1 MPRVEQNVVRIVFRL
16 EPSEV
21 HDREVETLTA
31 VSVGPDRYRLL
42 QTPSYAYGYSHH
54 DIVEATLDGS
64 GDPFVRR
71 LVRASG
77 HSTYRII
84 IAERR
89 TSKATFDEHWEEL
102 GRLGCVYETVGDRYL
117 KVDVP
122 PGVDIDDASEF
133 LEAGEAAGAWY
144 FEEAHCGHTHH
155 HG

>member
-1 MPRVEQNVVRIVFRL
+1 MSRSEQNVVRVMFKL

-21 HDREVETLTA
+21 HDWEVETLNA

-54 DIVEATLDGS
+54 DIVAARLDKS
-64 GDPFVRR
+64 GMPWVRR
-71 LVRASG
+71 LIKASG

-84 IAERR
+84 IAEQR
-89 TSKATFDEHWEEL
+89 TSKATFDQYWEEL
-102 GRLGCVYETVGDRYL
+102 GKVGCVYEMVGDRYV

-122 PGVDIDDASEF
+122 PGVDIDFTWEL

>member
-1 MPRVEQNVVRIVFRL
+1 MSRSEQNVVRVMFKL

-21 HDREVETLTA
+21 HDWEVETLNA

-54 DIVEATLDGS
+54 DIVAARLDKS
-64 GDPFVRR
+64 GTPWVRR
-71 LVRASG
+71 LMKASG

-84 IAERR
+84 IAECR
-89 TSKATFDEHWEEL
+89 TSKATFDEYWQEL
-102 GRLGCVYETVGDRYL
+102 GNVGCVYEMVGDRYV

-122 PGVDIDDASEF
+122 PGVDIDFTWEL

>member
-1 MPRVEQNVVRIVFRL
+1 MSLDDQNVVPIIFRL

-21 HDREVETLTA
+21 HNCEVETLEA

-54 DIVEATLDGS
+54 DIVEATLDETGTPS
-64 GDPFVRR
+64 VRR
-71 LVRASG
+71 RIKASG

-84 IAERR
+84 LAERR
-89 TSKATFDEHWEEL
+89 TSKATFDEYWQDM
-102 GRLGCVYETVGDRYL
+102 GKLGCVYEMVGDRYL

-122 PGVDIDDASEF
+122 PGADIDYTWEL